1 MSTLMRVSLYEFY
14 YNTDRKNVGA
24 HRYRYDTSTNTV
36 GERLSDAT
44 SSQVENRLTDIIDNL
59 IIVGNV
65 EDGNTYYRTKGGAT
79 IQVKH
84 AGTVGTMTVA
94 GGLQIEAQRDVPITQ
109 IFDQTKTGNGKVYVL
124 ESEVP
129 SSGRKSVYQTL
140 SEHPEYS
147 RFYDLLRGGDP
158 DSAQYNLTTS
168 IIDDRYSCVDFNIR
182 LFDNYHYTIWVPTNE
197 SLDAMH
203 AAGQLP
209 YWEDLEAQ
217 TDEAWGGDR
226 DAAKK
231 MKYQIRQRILDFLRY
246 HIQDFSVYMGQG
258 IVNGRYETSKLNPEN
273 RKFFSLFVDADN
285 HQISVTDALGSDP
298 DAALYWLVRM
308 LDGGC
313 DPLYV
318 ARRVVR
324 MASEDIGNADPRALS
339 ICTAA
344 WDVQERL
351 GSPEG
356 ELALAQAVVYLA
368 CAPKSNAV
376 YSAYKQMR
384 ALVASGP
391 SYEVPVHLRNAPT
404 KLMKSLDYG
413 AEYRYAH
420 DEPDAYA
427 AGENYFPPELK
438 DTRLYQPVPRG
449 LESKI
454 AEKLTWLRQLD
465 QQSPQ
470 QRYPS
475 GDEA

>member
-1 MSTLMRVSLYEFY
+1 MNSDLFAADSAYEPLAARLRPQTLDDYIGQEQVIGPGTPLRRSLEAGHLHSLIFWGPPGVGKTTLARLLANYVDAAFITLSAVLAGVKEIREAVVKAQQY
-14 YNTDRKNVGA
+14 RAHGRKTVLFIDEV
-24 HRYRYDTSTNTV
+24 HRFNKSQQ
-36 GERLSDAT
+36 DAF
-44 SSQVENRLTDIIDNL
+44 LPY
-59 IIVGNV
+59 V
-65 EDGNTYYRTKGGAT
+65 EDGTFIFVGATTENPSFELNNALLSRAQVLVLKRLEAEQLLQLLQRALQRLEPVPEVTPEALQLLAVAADGDGRRVLNMLELGLQLANIGPLTEPIVKELLGNHARRFDKGGD
-79 IQVKH
+79 VFYD
-84 AGTVGTMTVA
+84 
-94 GGLQIEAQRDVPITQ
+94 QISA
-109 IFDQTKTGNGKVYVL
+109 L
-124 ESEVP
+124 H
-129 SSGRKSVYQTL
+129 KSV
-140 SEHPEYS
+140 
-147 RFYDLLRGGDP
+147 R
-158 DSAQYNLTTS
+158 
-168 IIDDRYSCVDFNIR
+168 
-182 LFDNYHYTIWVPTNE
+182 
-197 SLDAMH
+197 
-203 AAGQLP
+203 
-209 YWEDLEAQ
+209 
-217 TDEAWGGDR
+217 
-226 DAAKK
+226 
-231 MKYQIRQRILDFLRY
+231 
-246 HIQDFSVYMGQG
+246 
-258 IVNGRYETSKLNPEN
+258 
-273 RKFFSLFVDADN
+273 
-285 HQISVTDALGSDP
+285 GSDP

-420 DEPDAYA
+420 DEPEAYA

-465 QQSPQ
+465 QQSVQ
-470 QRYPS
+470 QRYPA
-475 GDEA
+475 GDGS